1 MENKKLYKIIISIG
15 LLSFLFISSAVLYNY
30 YKTFYSENTNFSD
43 ESVFIYIKSGTGLK
57 SLRNEISPYIKD
69 TSTFF
74 KAAYKTKFI
83 MNIKAGKYELKK
95 GFSNK
100 EIINSL
106 RFKNIPIKITF
117 NNMERIENLA
127 SRVSKFIE
135 ADSLSLMNSFNNEVF
150 LENNNLNTES
160 VFSIFLPNT
169 YEFYWN
175 TSADEF
181 IDFIENEQ
189 CQFIDS
195 LGVEGLKKFEWYVDE
210 ESNTA
215 TLIEEFDNADSFK
228 EIATKAIG
236 TPVNLKF
243 REITN
248 FDNMTILGD
257 VSDEMRENLSA
268 MGPKIKTYKAGLN

>member
-1 MENKKLYKIIISIG
+1 MELHKNSGELRVII
-15 LLSFLFISSAVLYNY
+15 
-30 YKTFYSENTNFSD
+30 D
-43 ESVFIYIKSGTGLK
+43 
-57 SLRNEISPYIKD
+57 
-69 TSTFF
+69 
-74 KAAYKTKFI
+74 
-83 MNIKAGKYELKK
+83 
-95 GFSNK
+95 
-100 EIINSL
+100 
-106 RFKNIPIKITF
+106 
-117 NNMERIENLA
+117 
-127 SRVSKFIE
+127 VS
-135 ADSLSLMNSFNNEVF
+135 
-150 LENNNLNTES
+150 
-160 VFSIFLPNT
+160 
-169 YEFYWN
+169 Y
-175 TSADEF
+175 TSAGEF

-189 CQFIDS
+189 CQFIES
-195 LGVEGLKKFEWYVDE
+195 LGVDGLKKFEWYVDE